1 MENVEVYNCSQ
12 IDTQK
17 AAIRFKGATAK
28 YSEVTNCTF
37 HNGYSWG
44 VYIKSSSNILFRDN
58 IVFNFRP
65 VGINLSNTKNVT
77 IDHNVIGNIKQRS
90 TLATDLPI

>member
-17 AAIRFKGATAK
+17 AAIRFEAATAK

-37 HNGYSWG
+37 HNGYGWG
-44 VYIKSSSNILFRDN
+44 VYIKASKNILFRDN

-65 VGINLSNTKNVT
+65 VGIHISGTKNVT
-77 IDHNVIGNIKQRS
+77 VDHNVIGQI
-90 TLATDLPI
+90 